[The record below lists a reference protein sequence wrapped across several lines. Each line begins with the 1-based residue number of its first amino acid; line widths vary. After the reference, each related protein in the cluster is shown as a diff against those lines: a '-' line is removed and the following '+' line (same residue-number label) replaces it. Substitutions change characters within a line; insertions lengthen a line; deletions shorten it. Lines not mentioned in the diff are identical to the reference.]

1 MAEEDRKLEE
11 MRKKKSNREYW
22 EYLKGPED
30 REQKKVHEL
39 CIEDKIST
47 NTDEQRKYIKELW
60 EKIGRKKSNDKGNIY
75 RIMMQRRNIAKEQNY
90 KITKEDIKKQIK
102 KLKNMK
108 AVGPDGIPNEFYKE
122 GEEKIEEGLLDL
134 FGSIDE
140 EEEVPIEW
148 NEVQVNLS
156 FKHGTKEKRDI
167 KNYRPVA
174 VANTI
179 SNIFCGIIKDKMTII
194 MEEEELIGEEQNGF
208 RKDRRGTE
216 NLYVLKELIE
226 KTGKENKQLYCM
238 FLDIEKVYDTV
249 NRKIMWNL
257 VERLGFDEHIRKD
270 IAKYVPKYNS

>member
-1 MAEEDRKLEE
+1 
-11 MRKKKSNREYW
+11 
-22 EYLKGPED
+22 
-30 REQKKVHEL
+30 
-39 CIEDKIST
+39 
-47 NTDEQRKYIKELW
+47 
-60 EKIGRKKSNDKGNIY
+60 
-75 RIMMQRRNIAKEQNY
+75 MMQRRNIAKEQNY

-102 KLKNMK
+102 KFKNMK

-122 GEEKIEEGLLDL
+122 GGEKIEEGLLDL

-148 NEVQVNLS
+148 NEVQVKLA
-156 FKHGTKEKRDI
+156 FKHGKKEKRDI

-216 NLYVLKELIE
+216 HLLTL
-226 KTGKENKQLYCM
+226 TLT
-238 FLDIEKVYDTV
+238 LTVY
-249 NRKIMWNL
+249 L
-257 VERLGFDEHIRKD
+257 PPSYQGHCPCSGGPF
-270 IAKYVPKYNS
+270 